1 MSPLEFIMNQRYG
14 YRIVLWHPSAF
25 LVVTPGCSDE
35 TIIFRNLLEHL
46 QSCSKLGNQW
56 LARKQQSSRAPAM
69 RLYNARRKARL
80 FRSAVLDAYLDRL
93 EDTDLKKVLGHVEML
108 NRQVDEGLGL
118 IC

>member
-1 MSPLEFIMNQRYG
+1 
-14 YRIVLWHPSAF
+14 
-25 LVVTPGCSDE
+25 
-35 TIIFRNLLEHL
+35 
-46 QSCSKLGNQW
+46 
-56 LARKQQSSRAPAM
+56 M